1 MTEQNCLQ
9 VNDTMRMENAQH
21 WHEPNLVTLDL
32 CDVYDAD
39 KIKFLWAGQAANVC
53 MYVCIFV

>member
-1 MTEQNCLQ
+1 
-9 VNDTMRMENAQH
+9 
-21 WHEPNLVTLDL
+21 LVTLDL